1 MKIFGLDYDNTYSDD
16 PELFE
21 LFIKAAQERGHL
33 VFIVTARG
41 PEMPVPVK
49 SCEVFYTDGS
59 AKAAFM
65 KEQGLDV
72 DIWIDDWPEII
83 GPTRE

>member
-1 MKIFGLDYDNTYSDD
+1 LKTIAVDYDNTYSDD

-21 LFIKAAQERGHL
+21 LFIKTAQSRGHI
-33 VFIVTARG
+33 VAIVTARG
-41 PEMPVPVK
+41 ESQPVPVK
-49 SCEVFYTDGS
+49 SCEVFYTDGALKS
-59 AKAAFM
+59 PFM
-65 KEQGLDV
+65 REQGLEI